1 MQYRI
6 QLLPL
11 LIEEDNKF
19 YKAIEYATKEV

>member
-1 MQYRI
+1 MQYRM

-11 LIEEDNKF
+11 PTEEDDKF